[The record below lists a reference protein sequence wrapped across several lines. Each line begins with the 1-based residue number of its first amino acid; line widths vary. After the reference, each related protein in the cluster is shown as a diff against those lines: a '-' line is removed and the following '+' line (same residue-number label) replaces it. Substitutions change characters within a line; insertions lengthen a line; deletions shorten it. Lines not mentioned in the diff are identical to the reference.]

1 MKKVCYLFSG
11 QIRKNSLKDNLS
23 TDTTILDSYK
33 NIFNDRIKEK
43 YDCNIFISTDTIN
56 IHIYINRNIIF

>member
-33 NIFNDRIKEK
+33 NIF
-43 YDCNIFISTDTIN
+43 ISTDTIDIN
-56 IHIYINRNIIF
+56 IYINRNIIF